1 MKKTYLQPT
10 MTMVVLAPQHMMA
23 VSSGIVFDDDKNTGS
38 GGLNDDYGDEDDALS
53 KGRGGFDLW

>member
-1 MKKTYLQPT
+1 